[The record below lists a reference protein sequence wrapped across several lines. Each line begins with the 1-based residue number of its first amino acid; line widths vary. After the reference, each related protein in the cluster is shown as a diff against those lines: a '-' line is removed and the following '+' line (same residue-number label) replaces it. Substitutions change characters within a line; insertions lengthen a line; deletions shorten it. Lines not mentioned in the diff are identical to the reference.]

1 MKLTSE
7 IQALYKEGQVS
18 IKKTLSNWE
27 YYKYEILLA
36 FKIRKIEEKFLDFL
50 DEYDKISK
58 EELKK
63 LDLELNQIYQ
73 S

>member
-7 IQALYKEGQVS
+7 IQSLYKEGQVS

-36 FKIRKIEEKFLDFL
+36 FKIRKMVNLNLWNLICQFLIV
-50 DEYDKISK
+50 KI
-58 EELKK
+58 
-63 LDLELNQIYQ
+63 IV
-73 S
+73 